1 MDFDSNW
8 LKNYP
13 MYSPLANSNDL
24 IVALATPPGLGAI
37 AVIRL
42 AGPGSRPLADRFF
55 RGKKRLETCKSHTAH
70 FGSLIDFHDNLIDEV
85 LITLFISPYSYTGED
100 IVEIS
105 CHGSSFIQQKILELF
120 LENGARLARPGEF
133 TMRAFLNGKLDLSQ
147 AEAVGDL
154 IASENEAAHQIA
166 LRQMRGGFSSE
177 IKKLRAELIDFA
189 SLIELELDFAEED
202 VEFANRLMLNE
213 LVQKIR
219 LEIGRLVASFQL
231 GNAVKNGVTTVIAG
245 RPNAGKSTLLNALL
259 NEDRA
264 IVSEIPGTTRDAIE
278 EILNIN
284 GIAFRLIDTAGIREA
299 TDAIERI
306 GVAKTM
312 EKVSQASILVYLFDV
327 TATPLSEVFA
337 DLEKLARPDM
347 KLLVA
352 CNKMDLNPNVEYG
365 IQNPELVAL
374 NSELRIP
381 YSAFVPLAAKHSM
394 NVPFLKE
401 KLLELVAGGSV
412 NFESTVV
419 TNARHLDALQKADA
433 ALADV
438 QTGLA
443 GQITT
448 DFIAQDIRRSLAFL
462 GEITGEVSVEDLL
475 GNIFGKF
482 CIGK

>member
-1 MDFDSNW
+1 MQIIA
-8 LKNYP
+8 
-13 MYSPLANSNDL
+13 ANSHDL
-24 IVALATPPGLGAI
+24 IVALATPPGVGAI

-42 AGPGSRPLADRFF
+42 AGPGSWQLADQFF
-55 RGKKRLETCKSHTAH
+55 KGKKRLETCKSHTAH

-85 LITLFISPYSYTGED
+85 LITLFINPHSYTGED

-105 CHGSSFIQQKILELF
+105 CHGSPFIQQKILELF

-202 VEFANRLMLNE
+202 IEFANRLTLNE

-306 GVAKTM
+306 GVEKTM

-337 DLEKLARPDM
+337 DLKKLARPDM

-352 CNKMDLNPNVEYG
+352 CNKMDLAPHFDPNWLINPQNEAIPEYFSG
-365 IQNPELVAL
+365 SEIQH
-374 NSELRIP
+374 
-381 YSAFVPLAAKHSM
+381 SAFNIQHSEVIALAAKHLM

-419 TNARHLDALQKADA
+419 TNARHFDALQKADA
-433 ALADV
+433 ALAEV

-448 DFIAQDIRRSLAFL
+448 DFIAQDIRRSLSFL